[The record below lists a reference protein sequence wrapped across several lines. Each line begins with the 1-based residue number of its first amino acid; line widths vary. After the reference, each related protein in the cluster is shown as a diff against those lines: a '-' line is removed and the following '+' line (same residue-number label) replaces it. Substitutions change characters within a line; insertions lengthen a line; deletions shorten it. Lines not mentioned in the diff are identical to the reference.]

1 MALLAPQSLESVQR
15 RTLKA
20 LLLCLLATGALAG
33 SLTSHAAQR
42 GPDVVVI
49 AEEDRM
55 IYEFRQNGQLRMI
68 RVVPS
73 FGKPY
78 YLVPKDPTQ
87 AGGDLR
93 RVESLVPSGVLWE
106 FE

>member
-1 MALLAPQSLESVQR
+1 MASLARLLLESVR
-15 RTLKA
+15 RQSVRA
-20 LLLCLLATGALAG
+20 LPWCLCAG
-33 SLTSHAAQR
+33 LVAAAPVPSHANGR

-49 AEEDRM
+49 AEENRM

-68 RVVPS
+68 RIVPS

-87 AGGDLR
+87 ANGDLR
-93 RVESLVPSGVLWE
+93 RVESLVPSWVLWE

>member
-1 MALLAPQSLESVQR
+1 MALLAPPSLESVQR

-49 AEEDRM
+49 AEEDRL

-73 FGKPY
+73 CGKPY

-93 RVESLVPSGVLWE
+93 RVESLVPSWVLWE

>member
-55 IYEFRQNGQLRMI
+55 IYEFRQNRQLRMI

-93 RVESLVPSGVLWE
+93 RVESLVPSWVLWE

>member
-87 AGGDLR
+87 AEGDLR
-93 RVESLVPSGVLWE
+93 RVESLVPSWVLWE

>member
-20 LLLCLLATGALAG
+20 LLLCLLATGALPG

-78 YLVPKDPTQ
+78 YLVPKDSTQ

-93 RVESLVPSGVLWE
+93 RVESLVPSWVLWE